1 MTEADWDSCIDP
13 QAMLDFLRT
22 SGGASDRKLRLFA
35 VACCRR
41 IARLLE
47 DERIRRAV
55 EVAER
60 HADGLAGD
68 AECQA
73 AFLAACAARFGE
85 GTTPPRWEDLG
96 DSENAF
102 RVAFWAN
109 SGAITAIDTA
119 PIPVVEVARQV
130 AFEAA
135 SSVAPA
141 AAVSA
146 PGDAGVVLDTRTAVQ
161 DAEQVVQALLLRDL
175 FGPLPFRAVTIDP
188 CWLVWNDGT
197 VKKLAEAAYE
207 HRSLPEGTLEKARLA
222 VLADA
227 LEEAG
232 CANEEILNHLRSP
245 GPHLR
250 GCHAVDILMGKT

>member
-1 MTEADWDSCIDP
+1 
-13 QAMLDFLRT
+13 
-22 SGGASDRKLRLFA
+22 
-35 VACCRR
+35 
-41 IARLLE
+41 
-47 DERIRRAV
+47 V

-135 SSVAPA
+135 SSVAPR